1 MIMHRY
7 ILTETAYLAIAEQ
20 SLAPVASVSYL
31 SFYPLDLDSDL

>member
-7 ILTETAYLAIAEQ
+7 IWTETAYLAMAEQ

-31 SFYPLDLDSDL
+31 SFRRLNLDLDL